1 MLHLRHATL
10 TARVAMW
17 SAFARIG
24 STYGCERPG
33 AGHHQFLGMLS
44 NPNAAMMTGG
54 IGAL

>member
-1 MLHLRHATL
+1 MLHASRL
-10 TARVAMW
+10 TMGTCTVMW
-17 SAFARIG
+17 SAFA
-24 STYGCERPG
+24 SVACACGCECPG